1 MCPFL
6 HLTYVAVVTTAVGY
20 GNPVIPFNFFNVVV
34 LWNALKEV
42 RCDWNGECN
51 RNCVFVN
58 KRTIL
63 INYFYCLFVCMFL
76 VACLPCYTVFT
87 LHFSCLLHL
96 LLVRSQ
102 PEHLRPI
109 QVQIRFSLTHSS
121 TKSSSVSLFRSRE
134 KSIVLADIK
143 SGCWVECIL
152 TTNEAR
158 TSFVLLKYWNRW
170 LWQDKKRKEELCNLK
185 IIKYF
190 QNSLLCKSGQYTE
203 IVIQYLCFF
212 RCDGF
217 SFCGLRNLFLD
228 FWDFPFNSF
237 CLLCFIFFAM
247 VFTMLQ
253 ERKISSSATLYSK
266 AFS

>member
-1 MCPFL
+1 MSFPPLDLCSSCHNRYRLRQPSHPFQFFQCCS
-6 HLTYVAVVTTAVGY
+6 
-20 GNPVIPFNFFNVVV
+20 PVKCIKRGKMW
-34 LWNALKEV
+34 L
-42 RCDWNGECN
+42 ECN

-58 KRTIL
+58 KRTIV

-143 SGCWVECIL
+143 SGCWAECIL
-152 TTNEAR
+152 TTNEPR

-203 IVIQYLCFF
+203 IVTQYLCFF
-212 RCDGF
+212 AVMALVFAD
-217 SFCGLRNLFLD
+217 CG
-228 FWDFPFNSF
+228 
-237 CLLCFIFFAM
+237 IFFLTSGTFLLTPS
-247 VFTMLQ
+247 VFCVLF
-253 ERKISSSATLYSK
+253 
-266 AFS
+266 FSLWSLRCYKKGK